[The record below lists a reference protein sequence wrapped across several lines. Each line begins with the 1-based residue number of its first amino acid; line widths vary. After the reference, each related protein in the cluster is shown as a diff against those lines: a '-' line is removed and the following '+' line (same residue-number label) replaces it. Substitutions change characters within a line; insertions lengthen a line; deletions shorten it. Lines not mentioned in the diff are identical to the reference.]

1 MKSTFVVGGS
11 GTYLFFGNLSAKL
24 LSNCNHKP
32 SQKNCL
38 QGHVQGHFYGQGD
51 LSPDT
56 TRNPSRPHGAI
67 FSSKPET
74 SMWQELRKGNGMG
87 QTGPEAR
94 GGPDHWPLRSAMCS
108 LKERER
114 PKYFYI
120 LFLASVW
127 FVYRFYSIRKR
138 KKNLAVFIFR
148 TSSNCISSY
157 YGRHYPQQHRVK
169 RPPENGTV
177 HDPPHCSM

>member
-1 MKSTFVVGGS
+1 MVKV
-11 GTYLFFGNLSAKL
+11 TYPQTPHATQADHMGPSSAA
-24 LSNCNHKP
+24 
-32 SQKNCL
+32 SQKPPCDKNFGRATGWVR
-38 QGHVQGHFYGQGD
+38 QVQMPG
-51 LSPDT
+51 
-56 TRNPSRPHGAI
+56 
-67 FSSKPET
+67 
-74 SMWQELRKGNGMG
+74 
-87 QTGPEAR
+87 

-108 LKERER
+108 LKETER

-127 FVYRFYSIRKR
+127 FVYRLYSIIKR
-138 KKNLAVFIFR
+138 KKKLAVFIFR
-148 TSSNCISSY
+148 TSSNSISSY